1 MTITEMF
8 LKGEGGN
15 LARSM
20 LAQTGSMD
28 EEYCATWKIGVLG
41 LARFTA
47 QLLYHFS
54 KKIIFIL
61 HLFYLS
67 KQIVLT

>member
-20 LAQTGSMD
+20 LAQTGWMD
-28 EEYCATWKIGVLG
+28 EEYCATWTSGAVG
-41 LARFTA
+41 LARFIA
-47 QLLYHFS
+47 QLLYSFCM
-54 KKIIFIL
+54 KIFVLFL
-61 HLFYLS
+61 H
-67 KQIVLT
+67 

>member
-20 LAQTGSMD
+20 LAQTGCMGE
-28 EEYCATWKIGVLG
+28 EEYCATWTIGVLG
-41 LARFTA
+41 LARFTT
-47 QLLYHFS
+47 QLLYPFC
-54 KKIIFIL
+54 KKIFVLIL
-61 HLFYLS
+61 HLFP
-67 KQIVLT
+67 QDTH